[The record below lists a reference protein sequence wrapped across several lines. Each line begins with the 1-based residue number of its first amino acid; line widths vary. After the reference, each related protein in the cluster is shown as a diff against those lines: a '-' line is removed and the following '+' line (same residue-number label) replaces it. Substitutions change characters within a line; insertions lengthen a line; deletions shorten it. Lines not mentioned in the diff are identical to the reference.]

1 MWLWGDLS
9 CNEEGLVVFLPHI
22 LPHRRRTQGLPE
34 VLSEEI
40 RKMNIVLPFMKRTE
54 EKKKKNTTAPNACVI
69 FFSPNL
75 KMLLIRKTFR
85 ALRLNEKLK
94 PTAS

>member
-40 RKMNIVLPFMKRTE
+40 RKMNVVLPFMKRTE
-54 EKKKKNTTAPNACVI
+54 EKKKKILLLPMLVL
-69 FFSPNL
+69 FSFH
-75 KMLLIRKTFR
+75 LI
-85 ALRLNEKLK
+85 
-94 PTAS
+94 